1 MGRRRIELII
11 DLTSRCNIRCI
22 MCYFSTT
29 DELRFKP
36 YDLEPGAGGMLK
48 LAVFRH
54 IASELF
60 PRTHTIGL
68 GCSAEPLLHPDFSEI
83 LRSCHQHRVP
93 KTWLQTNL
101 LALTEAK
108 ARAIVEHGVHTVA
121 VSIDGTSRET
131 YEGIRA
137 GASWD
142 RLHSRLEL
150 LRRAGDAGS
159 RSGPKLRVTF
169 AWMRSNREELSSL
182 PAFAAS
188 LGAREIDVRFVVPTV
203 GVDNRD
209 ELLDDVEPKELMD
222 ELWTVA
228 RDATSRGIRL
238 SAYPEI
244 TSKPDVKRSLSG
256 KIKHKIWL
264 VKSGIEGTAS
274 WHRSFL
280 ERLNGCSF
288 PGRMFLIRPNG
299 AVLPCPFWQED
310 PIALVPRDGHR
321 EIAAS
326 DRLANISK
334 GLRTGCP
341 VGSCQT
347 CGARKDALFRP
358 LTRMNA
364 GVEDLR

>member
-1 MGRRRIELII
+1 MRRRRLELIL
-11 DLTSRCNIRCI
+11 DLTSSCNIRCV

-36 YDLEPGAGGMLK
+36 YELEPGANGTME

-54 IASELF
+54 VASELF
-60 PRTHTIGL
+60 SRTHTIGL
-68 GCSAEPLLHPDFSEI
+68 GCSAEPLLHPEFPEI
-83 LRSCHQHRVP
+83 LRTCRQHRVP
-93 KTWLQTNL
+93 KVWLQTNL
-101 LALTEAK
+101 LALSTAK
-108 ARAIVEHGVHTVA
+108 ARAIVEHGVRTVA

-131 YEGIRA
+131 YEGIRV

-150 LRRAGDAGS
+150 LRRAATAAS
-159 RSGPKLRVTF
+159 RPGPELRVTF
-169 AWMRSNREELSSL
+169 AWMRSNREELRSL
-182 PAFAAS
+182 PAFAAA

-209 ELLDDVEPKELMD
+209 ELLDEVDPGELMD
-222 ELWTVA
+222 ELWAVA

-238 SAYPEI
+238 SAYPAMI
-244 TSKPDVKRSLSG
+244 TQPDTHRSLIER
-256 KIKHKIWL
+256 IKHKRWL
-264 VKSGIEGTAS
+264 FTSGIEGAAS
-274 WHRSFL
+274 WRRSFL

-299 AVLPCPFWQED
+299 AVSPCPFWEED

-326 DRLANISK
+326 DHLAQISK

-341 VGSCQT
+341 VGSCRT
-347 CGARKDALFRP
+347 CDARKDALFRP
-358 LTRMNA
+358 LMRAKPDST
-364 GVEDLR
+364 DLP

>member
-1 MGRRRIELII
+1 MRRRRLELIL
-11 DLTSRCNIRCI
+11 DLTSSCNIRCI

-29 DELRFKP
+29 DQLRFKP
-36 YDLEPGAGGMLK
+36 YHLEPGARGNMDLE
-48 LAVFRH
+48 VFQH

-60 PRTHTIGL
+60 RSTHTIGF
-68 GCSAEPLLHPDFSEI
+68 GCSAEPLLHPDLPEI
-83 LRSCHQHRVP
+83 LRACRHHRIP
-93 KTWLQTNL
+93 KVWLQTNL
-101 LALTEAK
+101 LALSEAK

-121 VSIDGTSRET
+121 VSIDGTTRET
-131 YEGIRA
+131 YEGIRV

-142 RLHSRLEL
+142 RLHSRLDV
-150 LRRAGDAGS
+150 LRRAAAAGS
-159 RSGPKLRVTF
+159 RPGPDLRVTF
-169 AWMRSNREELSSL
+169 AWMRSNREELRSL

-209 ELLDDVEPKELMD
+209 ELLNDIEPKELMV

-238 SAYPEI
+238 SAYPAMI
-244 TSKPDVKRSLSG
+244 TEPDAHRSLIE
-256 KIKHKIWL
+256 KITHKMWL
-264 VKSGIEGTAS
+264 LKSGIEGPAS
-274 WHRSFL
+274 WRRSFL

-299 AVLPCPFWQED
+299 AVLPCPFWEEA
-310 PIALVPRDGHR
+310 PIALVPRDGQR

-326 DRLANISK
+326 DRLAKISK

-341 VGSCQT
+341 VGSCRV
-347 CGARKDALFRP
+347 CDARKDALFRP
-358 LTRMNA
+358 LTWIGSSPGDTR
-364 GVEDLR
+364 